1 MQELTV
7 DEIVDVS
14 GGKTPWLLI
23 LNAAAD
29 FFEGFSDGY
38 KAPK

>member
-1 MQELTV
+1 MQELTIN
-7 DEIVDVS
+7 EIADVS

-23 LNAAAD
+23 LNATAD
-29 FFEGFSDGY
+29 FFEGFADGY